1 MGNAHERFDRQGIKP
16 RGGVC
21 RWRSQRDARC
31 HRRGTASA
39 QCAARIG
46 QLRSM
51 MSSFEGF
58 WLRTKETAQGLRKLR
73 ALALTLFGAAPMPDV
88 AGRGCAPTLAAI
100 VNKRPLAVSLGLGA
114 IRQGP
119 RSTWCSGKS
128 SGQNSALENVIDWL
142 KSAIHISA

>member
-31 HRRGTASA
+31 HWRGTASA

-51 MSSFEGF
+51 MSSFESF
-58 WLRTKETAQGLRKLR
+58 ANFERWRLRLPDKRESERSRHRKR
-73 ALALTLFGAAPMPDV
+73 EVTEIERELTI
-88 AGRGCAPTLAAI
+88 C
-100 VNKRPLAVSLGLGA
+100 
-114 IRQGP
+114 
-119 RSTWCSGKS
+119 
-128 SGQNSALENVIDWL
+128 
-142 KSAIHISA
+142 